1 MKVIGVLGAGSQ
13 AAETAGYLIESGY
26 KVEFF
31 FTESTY
37 LEKNSILE
45 KIAPIFTEKNIPNK
59 FSKTKVVSAVGS
71 PFVRKRLVEI
81 WPYNNFTNFIHKTA
95 WLAKEVEIGEDVT
108 ISPMCVINA
117 DVKISSH
124 VLINIGSTISHDTSL
139 DKYATI
145 SPNVAIAGKVTV
157 GEGVFLGIGS
167 NVIDNVVIK
176 GGAVVAAGS
185 TVTKDIDEAILVAGV
200 PAVMKKLLTTWY
212 K

>member
-1 MKVIGVLGAGSQ
+1 
-13 AAETAGYLIESGY
+13 
-26 KVEFF
+26 
-31 FTESTY
+31 
-37 LEKNSILE
+37 
-45 KIAPIFTEKNIPNK
+45 
-59 FSKTKVVSAVGS
+59 
-71 PFVRKRLVEI
+71 
-81 WPYNNFTNFIHKTA
+81 
-95 WLAKEVEIGEDVT
+95 
-108 ISPMCVINA
+108 MCVINA

-200 PAVMKKLLTTWY
+200 PAVKKKLLTTWY